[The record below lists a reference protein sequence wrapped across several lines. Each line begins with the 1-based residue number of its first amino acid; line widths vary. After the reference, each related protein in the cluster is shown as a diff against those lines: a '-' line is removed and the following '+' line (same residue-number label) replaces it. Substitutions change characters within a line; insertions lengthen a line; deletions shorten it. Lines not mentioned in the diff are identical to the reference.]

1 LRVSSFRVWPE
12 PVERIAVFLREAGV
26 QGRLEELPDG
36 VDSPP
41 GLTLRAH
48 GFESDGRSL
57 VALVPLGRVVDRAKL
72 ATAAGSSALRPA
84 AAPPFPY
91 QPARVLLDRSA
102 FAARTVWL
110 EVASPRYALGL
121 APRHLAQLSR
131 SETADLLVDDQI
143 GGG

>member
-57 VALVPLGRVVDRAKL
+57 VALVPLGRAVDRAKL

>member
-1 LRVSSFRVWPE
+1 VWPE
-12 PVERIAVFLREAGV
+12 PVERIAVFLRAAGV

-36 VDSPP
+36 VDFPP

-48 GFESDGRSL
+48 GFESDGRSV
-57 VALVPLGRVVDRAKL
+57 VALVPLGRVVDRGKL
-72 ATAAGSSALRPA
+72 ATAAGSPALRPA

>member
-1 LRVSSFRVWPE
+1 VWPE
-12 PVERIAVFLREAGV
+12 PVERIAVFLRAAGV

-36 VDSPP
+36 MDSPP

-57 VALVPLGRVVDRAKL
+57 VALVPRGRRVDRDKL
-72 ATAAGSSALRPA
+72 ANAAKTAGLRPA
-84 AAPPFPY
+84 PAPPFPY

-102 FAARTVWL
+102 FRARTVWL

-121 APRHLAQLSR
+121 APRQLAQLSR
-131 SETADLLVDDQI
+131 SETADLLVDD
-143 GGG
+143 